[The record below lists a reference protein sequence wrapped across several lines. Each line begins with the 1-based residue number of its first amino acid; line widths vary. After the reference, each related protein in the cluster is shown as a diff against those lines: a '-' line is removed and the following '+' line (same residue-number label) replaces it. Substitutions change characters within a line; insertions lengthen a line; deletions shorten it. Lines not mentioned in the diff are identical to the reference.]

1 MFTSR
6 GFGAMASTALILV
19 LAKPADGLAQYRINE
34 RINERTNALPR
45 PPMRTYR
52 PGVIVGPIAGPP
64 PAAANRIG
72 DRDGRIVDRDNRI
85 VDHDSRIRNHDD
97 RIRDHDGE
105 HGAFAAGVAAGIV
118 LGGAAAAPDIY
129 SEPAPSPE
137 DDPVAYCARMY
148 SSYDPQSGTYMGND
162 ANPHPCP

>member
-6 GFGAMASTALILV
+6 GFGAMASMALILV

-52 PGVIVGPIAGPP
+52 PGVIVGPIASPP
-64 PAAANRIG
+64 PAAANRSG
-72 DRDGRIVDRDNRI
+72 
-85 VDHDSRIRNHDD
+85 DHDG

-105 HGAFAAGVAAGIV
+105 RGAFAAGVAAGIV

>member
-1 MFTSR
+1 MITSR
-6 GFGAMASTALILV
+6 GFGAMASMALILV

-34 RINERTNALPR
+34 RTNERTNALPR
-45 PPMRTYR
+45 PPMRTYQ
-52 PGVIVGPIAGPP
+52 PSSVAAPAASPP

-72 DRDGRIVDRDNRI
+72 DHDNRI
-85 VDHDSRIRNHDD
+85 GDHDSRIRDHDG
-97 RIRDHDGE
+97 RIGDHDGE
-105 HGAFAAGVAAGIV
+105 RGAFAAGVAAGIV